1 MLDEKTL
8 LALQQLL
15 RNSQRQK
22 LFVFEL
28 MPSKHSSAQ
37 PAAVPPCA
45 RVALAPARVGVGQP
59 ERGRVIMPMAEE
71 EEVEVKVVEVEVQ
84 SSNL

>member
-1 MLDEKTL
+1 VIDEKTL
-8 LALQQLL
+8 LALTAIAA
-15 RNSQRQK
+15 NNQRQK

-45 RVALAPARVGVGQP
+45 RVALAPARVGFGLP
-59 ERGRVIMPMAEE
+59 ERGGVVMPM
-71 EEVEVKVVEVEVQ
+71 VVEVEGGGGGGERRWRWK
-84 SSNL
+84 